1 MSIYRYK
8 KRSLPEL
15 IQESVDE
22 NENKNR
28 IIKNKKLDYLFTFIN
43 ILFIV
48 LWSFVIKYITELE
61 SNCNCSKN
69 WKRDFIKYSLI
80 IFIIILFIQILLR
93 FIKKKI
99 KINNIILLLIFIFN
113 FIFTIIVAVYI
124 NELKKNECKCSESNI
139 RTVLEII
146 NYIRMS
152 LMIIVALA
160 IFYLYYGMY
169 KKLKNY
175 Q

>member
-8 KRSLPEL
+8 KKSLSEL

-28 IIKNKKLDYLFTFIN
+28 IIKNKKLDYLFIN

-48 LWSFVIKYITELE
+48 LWSFVFKYITELE
-61 SNCNCSKN
+61 SNCNCSNN

-80 IFIIILFIQILLR
+80 IFIIILFIQITLR

-99 KINNIILLLIFIFN
+99 KINNIIPVLMFIFN

-124 NELKKNECKCSESNI
+124 NELKNKDCKCSESDM

-152 LMIIVALA
+152 LIIIVILA
-160 IFYLYYGMY
+160 AFYLYYDIY
-169 KKLKNY
+169 KKLKNN
-175 Q
+175 

>member
-15 IQESVDE
+15 IQESVDK
-22 NENKNR
+22 NENR
-28 IIKNKKLDYLFTFIN
+28 IIKNKKLDYLFIN

-61 SNCNCSKN
+61 NNCNCSNN

-99 KINNIILLLIFIFN
+99 KINSNIILLIFIFN

-152 LMIIVALA
+152 LMIISSIGNILF
-160 IFYLYYGMY
+160 IFMVCI
-169 KKLKNY
+169 KS
-175 Q
+175 